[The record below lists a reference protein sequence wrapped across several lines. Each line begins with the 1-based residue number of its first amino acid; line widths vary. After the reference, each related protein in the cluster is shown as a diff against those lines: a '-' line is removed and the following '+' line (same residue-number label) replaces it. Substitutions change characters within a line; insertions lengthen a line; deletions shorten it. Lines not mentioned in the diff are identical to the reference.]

1 MTKSFTKYRFR
12 IRLVSLVIIS
22 FWIVLCGKLFSVQI
36 LQADENRKKLTA
48 QAHRKES
55 IPAERGNIFDKN
67 GDALTRNVAHYT
79 ISINPSKVNDKVAL
93 AKDLQSITGRP
104 IEYYMKKL
112 NSDKNFEY
120 LERNLKYDI
129 RESKLQSKYS
139 ISIEKNYRRTYPHGS
154 IASQILGY
162 TDTEDK
168 GISGIEKDYDKFLSG
183 TPGQVIKSKGWQGKY
198 QSKSGLPYIP
208 PIDGNN
214 VKLTIDLNYQSIL
227 QEELKKR
234 KKETNS
240 LSAMGV
246 IMNPQTGAI
255 LAMASVPDFDNNY
268 FSKYKI
274 NNHHCRAI
282 TDQFEPGSTFKI
294 VAAVAALSENKI
306 NLTEEFNC
314 ENGKFEY
321 FNQIVKDHEPYG
333 MLTLPQ
339 IIKHSSNIGIIKIAE
354 RLGSR
359 TIHKYAKLFG
369 FGSATNVGIRGETS
383 GSLKPYNNW
392 SRISVG
398 QISMGHE
405 VAVSTMQLAAAFA
418 AIANGGYLVKPY
430 IVEQIVHSDNKIE
443 KNSETRFKR
452 KIANQKIMNEV
463 KKMLRQVVSDGT
475 GTEANIAGW
484 EIAGKTG
491 TAQKYIDGKYSDS
504 EFISNFVGFFPL
516 NEPQIL
522 SAIILDGPDT
532 PNHWG
537 GQGAAVAF
545 KRIIKRIINMDDK
558 IRPPEKKQNAFVHN
572 QYKAPLETE
581 IFTNQVPISLSTKG
595 SAKTI
600 KVPNLIGKSLKKAID
615 IINRAGLKIK
625 IEGSG
630 RVVSQKP
637 KPGTYLR
644 PKDDCLVQ
652 LK

>member
-104 IEYYMKKL
+104 IEFYTKKL

-139 ISIEKNYRRTYPHGS
+139 INIEKNYRRTYPHGS

-572 QYKAPLETE
+572 QYTAPLETE

-644 PKDDCLVQ
+644 PKDVCLVQ

>member
-1 MTKSFTKYRFR
+1 M
-12 IRLVSLVIIS
+12 IIS
-22 FWIVLCGKLFSVQI
+22 FWIVLCGKLISVQI

-55 IPAERGNIFDKN
+55 IPAERGNIFDRN
-67 GDALTRNVAHYT
+67 DDALTRNIAHFT
-79 ISINPSKVNDKVAL
+79 ISANPYKINDKTAL
-93 AKDLQSITGRP
+93 AKDLHKITGRP
-104 IEYYMKKL
+104 EQYYIEKL
-112 NSDKNFEY
+112 NSEKYFEY

-129 RESKLQSKYS
+129 RKSELQSSYN
-139 ISIEKNYRRTYPHGS
+139 INVEKHYRRTYPHGS

-183 TPGQVIKSKGWQGKY
+183 TQGQVIKSKGWQGKY
-198 QSKSGLPYIP
+198 QSRSGLPYIP
-208 PIDGNN
+208 SVDGNN
-214 VKLTIDLNYQSIL
+214 VKLTIDINYQSIL

-234 KKETNS
+234 RKETNS
-240 LSAMGV
+240 LSAMGI

-255 LAMASVPDFDNNY
+255 LAIASVPDFDNNY

-274 NNHHCRAI
+274 NNHHCRVI

-294 VAAVAALSENKI
+294 VTAVAALSENKI
-306 NLTEEFNC
+306 SLTEEFNC
-314 ENGKFEY
+314 ENGKYEY
-321 FNQIVKDHEPYG
+321 FNQIVKDHEPYDQ
-333 MLTLPQ
+333 LTLPQ

-354 RLGSR
+354 RLGSK

-369 FGSATNVGIRGETS
+369 FGSPTNIGISGEAS
-383 GSLKPYNNW
+383 GSLKPYKNW

-405 VAVSTMQLAAAFA
+405 VAVSTLQLATAFS
-418 AIANGGYLVKPY
+418 AIANGGFLVKPY
-430 IVEQIVHSDNKIE
+430 IVEQIVSPDNKIQ
-443 KNSETRFKR
+443 KKSKKRYKR
-452 KIANQKIMNEV
+452 KIANQRIMNEV
-463 KKMLRQVVSDGT
+463 KKMLRKVVSDGT
-475 GTEANIAGW
+475 GVEANIKGW

-504 EFISNFVGFFPL
+504 EFISNFVGFFPS

-522 SAIILDGPDT
+522 AAIILDEPDA
-532 PNHWG
+532 PMHWG

-545 KRIIKRIINMDDK
+545 KRIINRVINMDDK
-558 IRPPEKKQNAFVHN
+558 IRPPEKKQDIIAHN
-572 QYKAPLETE
+572 HFKEELEQE
-581 IFTNQVPISLSTKG
+581 IFTNQTPIALSTKA
-595 SAKTI
+595 SKKTI
-600 KVPNLIGKSLKKAID
+600 KVPNLKGRSLKKAID
-615 IINRAGLKIK
+615 IINKTGLKIK

-637 KPGTYLR
+637 SPGTILR
-644 PKDDCLVQ
+644 PKDICLIK

>member
-22 FWIVLCGKLFSVQI
+22 FWIILCGKLFSVQI

-48 QAHRKES
+48 QAHRKEL

-104 IEYYMKKL
+104 IEYYLKKL

-139 ISIEKNYRRTYPHGS
+139 INIEKNYRRTYPHGS

-208 PIDGNN
+208 PKDGNN

-294 VAAVAALSENKI
+294 VATVAALSENKI
-306 NLTEEFNC
+306 NLAEEFNC

-369 FGSATNVGIRGETS
+369 FGSSTNIGIRGETS

-392 SRISVG
+392 SRISLG

-463 KKMLRQVVSDGT
+463 KKMLRKVVSDGT

-581 IFTNQVPISLSTKG
+581 IFTNQVPISLSTKA
-595 SAKTI
+595 STKTI
-600 KVPNLIGKSLKKAID
+600 KVPNLKGKSLKKAID